1 MTDSKELNNRLCE
14 IMTKKNAARTA
25 LVEVL
30 AERAER
36 LAERDE
42 IAAVVR
48 DCFQRAGTHFRERR
62 LRYCF
67 QNQIAGI

>member
-1 MTDSKELNNRLCE
+1 M
-14 IMTKKNAARTA
+14 
-25 LVEVL
+25 VEVL